1 MGYIVKTD
9 VHVNLF
15 NAYCRYYPISL
26 LFRAFAMYM
35 YNRIN
40 TDQIISE
47 KKVYGL
53 ISFLFL

>member
-47 KKVYGL
+47 K
-53 ISFLFL
+53 